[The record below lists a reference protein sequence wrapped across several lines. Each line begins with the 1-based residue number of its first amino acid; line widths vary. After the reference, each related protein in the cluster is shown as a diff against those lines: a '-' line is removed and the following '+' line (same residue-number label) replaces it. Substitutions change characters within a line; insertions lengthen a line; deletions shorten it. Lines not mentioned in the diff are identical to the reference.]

1 MLQFCGNRDDCVL
14 SVLSNLD
21 WRECLEYWES
31 YGLKLFEVLM
41 GLYFRKE
48 NKHLSAWVR
57 SSISR
62 IAFTKLLAKIKSKSP
77 NRLFPTKNTYYE
89 KNMTHQ
95 A

>member
-1 MLQFCGNRDDCVL
+1 MLQFCGNREDCVL
-14 SVLSNLD
+14 SVNLD
-21 WRECLEYWES
+21 WRERLEYWES

-48 NKHLSAWVR
+48 NKPLSAWVR

-62 IAFTKLLAKIKSKSP
+62 VAFTKLLAKIKSKSP
-77 NRLFPTKNTYYE
+77 NRLVPTKNTYYE
-89 KNMTHQ
+89 KNMTYQ